1 METTAFEPFP
11 DTRPAIGAC
20 MESAM
25 RLDCPYNSLSFTD
38 ITQFSRLTAS

>member
-1 METTAFEPFP
+1 
-11 DTRPAIGAC
+11 

-38 ITQFSRLTAS
+38 ITQFSRLTASEVHVMAIDRDVISLQC